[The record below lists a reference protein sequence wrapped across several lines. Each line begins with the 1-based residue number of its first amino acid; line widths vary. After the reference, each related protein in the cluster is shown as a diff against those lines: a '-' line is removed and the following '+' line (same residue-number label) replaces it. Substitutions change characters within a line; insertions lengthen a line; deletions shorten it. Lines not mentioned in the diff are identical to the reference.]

1 MNTGHSPI
9 LRPELIDA
17 LTQLELAAG
26 AMSKV
31 THPALDLLGDD
42 PLVIM
47 EFARWFEAVRHQLG
61 RVDRHIVR
69 TCDASQAAKRL
80 AQRNTA
86 TLLARGLRLSSSE
99 AGRRVR
105 ASAGLEPRCT
115 PLGAPLEPR
124 YPTLAHAV
132 DVGDV
137 SAENADV
144 VIRGLD
150 SLHRLAGM
158 DSNDL
163 ERAESDLTA
172 QASVFRPE
180 DLRTCVSRLIDCYNP
195 DGQVE
200 RDQKEQALRQ
210 LRLIAHRDGGYS
222 IVGRLTGAVGAQL
235 VALLSPM
242 ARPRPADPAPVTDRA
257 VTDRAVTDRA
267 VADSPTATCGSGTAP
282 PSAAARRLAE
292 VRRGRDERDHG
303 QRMHDALADLV
314 SRASRAGGLPASG
327 GTPATIIV
335 TIGLDELL
343 ERFGHGMT
351 SDRTLL
357 SVAEILRLADEAE
370 IIPTVFSR
378 AGAVLAQGR
387 ACRIATKAQSLALIA
402 RDGGCSFPDCD
413 HPPEWSQRHHVQAWV
428 DGGATDVDN
437 LTLLCGYHH
446 RSFEQRGWACRMI
459 NSLPHWIPPRWIDSH
474 QTPMLHHR
482 LQLRHRGAQPGAC

>member
-1 MNTGHSPI
+1 MNTGQSSS
-9 LRPELIDA
+9 LRSELIDA
-17 LTQLELAAG
+17 LTQLEAVVG
-26 AMSKV
+26 VMVKV
-31 THPALDLLGDD
+31 THPDLDLLGED
-42 PLVIM
+42 PLMIM
-47 EFARWFEAVRHQLG
+47 DFARRFESVRHQLG
-61 RVDRHIVR
+61 RVDRHVVR
-69 TCDASQAAKRL
+69 ACQTSQAAKRL

-86 TLLARGLRLSSSE
+86 TLLANGLQLSSAE

-105 ASAGLEPRCT
+105 ASTGLEPRCT

-132 DVGDV
+132 DTGRI

-150 SLHRLAGM
+150 GLHRLAGM
-158 DSNDL
+158 DPSDL
-163 ERAESDLTA
+163 ERAESDLTT
-172 QASVFRPE
+172 QAALFRPE
-180 DLRTCVSRLIDCYNP
+180 DLRACVTRMVDCYDP

-200 RDQKEQALRQ
+200 RDQKEQTLRQ

-222 IVGRLTGAVGAQL
+222 ITGRLTGAVGAQL
-235 VALLSPM
+235 VALLSPL
-242 ARPRPADPAPVTDRA
+242 ARPRPAEPAPVAEAADPGAPSDAGEAGAT
-257 VTDRAVTDRA
+257 VT
-267 VADSPTATCGSGTAP
+267 GSAP
-282 PSAAARRLAE
+282 ASAAARRLAE
-292 VRRGRDERDHG
+292 ARRVHDDRDHG

-314 SRASRAGGLPASG
+314 SRTSRAGGLPTSG

-343 ERFGHGMT
+343 QRIGHGVT
-351 SDRTLL
+351 SDGTLL

-378 AGAVLAQGR
+378 VGAVLAQGR
-387 ACRIATKAQSLALIA
+387 ACRIATKAQSLALIV

-413 HPPEWSQRHHVQAWV
+413 HPPEWSQRHHIQSWL

-459 NSLPHWIPPRWIDSH
+459 GSLPHWVPPRWIDPD

-482 LQLRHRGAQPGAC
+482 LRLRHRATQPTGAC